1 MAASIMQFADFNA
14 VSINGTNDTDVV
26 VVSQVDDQVLVKV
39 ADENGTVQES
49 FDEADVKLIFF
60 FGSEITIRSIPSH
73 WQVIECTLITG
84 SVVISVDYFKRF
96 LAGLRMIFG
105 GRVKAYETLLDRAR
119 REALLRL
126 KEDAVERGC
135 QAVVNVRLETCRLAN
150 ARKSQSIA
158 GLEVLAFGTGV
169 KLLNVP

>member
-1 MAASIMQFADFNA
+1 MDPFVETSVRLGIPLALLIATYFIGTALERRHYASIRERELRWRDLPA
-14 VSINGTNDTDVV
+14 
-26 VVSQVDDQVLVKV
+26 
-39 ADENGTVQES
+39 
-49 FDEADVKLIFF
+49 
-60 FGSEITIRSIPSH
+60 ITIRSIPSH
-73 WQVIECTLITG
+73 WKVIECTLITG

-126 KEDAVERGC
+126 KEDAAERGY
-135 QAVVNVRLETCRLAN
+135 QAVVNVRMETCRIAN
-150 ARKSQSIA
+150 ARKSESIA

-169 KLLNVP
+169 KLLNIP

>member
-1 MAASIMQFADFNA
+1 MDPFMEMSVQFGLPLTLLVVAFFTGSALERRHYASIRERELRWRSLPA
-14 VSINGTNDTDVV
+14 VTFRSVPPGWK
-26 VVSQVDDQVLVKV
+26 VSECALV
-39 ADENGTVQES
+39 
-49 FDEADVKLIFF
+49 
-60 FGSEITIRSIPSH
+60 
-73 WQVIECTLITG
+73 TG

-96 LAGLRMIFG
+96 LSGLRMIFG

-135 QAVVNVRLETCRLAN
+135 HAVVNVRLETCRMAN
-150 ARKSQSIA
+150 ARNSERIA

-169 KLLNVP
+169 KLLNPP

>member
-1 MAASIMQFADFNA
+1 MDPFVEMSVQFGLPLTLLVLAFFTGSALERRHYASIRERELRWRSLPA
-14 VSINGTNDTDVV
+14 VTFRSVPPGWK
-26 VVSQVDDQVLVKV
+26 VSECALV
-39 ADENGTVQES
+39 
-49 FDEADVKLIFF
+49 
-60 FGSEITIRSIPSH
+60 
-73 WQVIECTLITG
+73 TG

-96 LAGLRMIFG
+96 LSGLRMIFG

-135 QAVVNVRLETCRLAN
+135 HAVVNVRLETCRMAN
-150 ARKSQSIA
+150 ARNSERIA

-169 KLLNVP
+169 KLLNPP

>member
-1 MAASIMQFADFNA
+1 MDPFVEMSVRLGIPLALLVVTYFIGTALERRHYASIR
-14 VSINGTNDTDVV
+14 
-26 VVSQVDDQVLVKV
+26 
-39 ADENGTVQES
+39 ERES
-49 FDEADVKLIFF
+49 RWRNFPA
-60 FGSEITIRSIPSH
+60 ITIRSIPSH

>member
-1 MAASIMQFADFNA
+1 MEMSVQFGLPLTLLVVAFFTGSALERRHYASIRERELRWRSLPA
-14 VSINGTNDTDVV
+14 VTFRSVPPGWK
-26 VVSQVDDQVLVKV
+26 VSECALV
-39 ADENGTVQES
+39 
-49 FDEADVKLIFF
+49 
-60 FGSEITIRSIPSH
+60 
-73 WQVIECTLITG
+73 TG

-96 LAGLRMIFG
+96 LSGLRMIFG

-135 QAVVNVRLETCRLAN
+135 HAVVNVRLETCRMAN
-150 ARKSQSIA
+150 ARNSERIA

-169 KLLNVP
+169 KLLNPP